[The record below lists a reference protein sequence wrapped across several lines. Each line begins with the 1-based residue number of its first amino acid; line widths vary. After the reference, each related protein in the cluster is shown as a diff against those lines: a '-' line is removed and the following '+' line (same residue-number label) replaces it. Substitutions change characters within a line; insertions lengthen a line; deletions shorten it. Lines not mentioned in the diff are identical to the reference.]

1 MHASWRRLALLVAA
15 VGYVVVLVVFPPV
28 DSPTVVVFSL
38 VPLVVAGSLFGLKAA
53 LAAMAGLVAVTG
65 FVLARVGPGLDAIV
79 GTYRGIPLLMFVMT
93 GLVVGR
99 LRDVGATLESE
110 IEHRAR
116 VETELRET
124 QHRLEQLLAAK
135 DELITSVGHELR
147 TPLTAVLGFA
157 QMLRFGDR
165 TNMDD
170 ADREEMVDFIA
181 REAFE
186 LSGVVDDLLVAARI
200 EIGKLEITDVPTS
213 LRAQVA
219 QVVEGWDP
227 LAMIDVKVSGDGAR
241 ASADPA
247 RVRQILRNLI
257 ANAVHYG
264 GDHIEVRIGDD
275 GAESWV
281 EVSDDG
287 PYLPEEEWESIF
299 EPYYRYHDEPT
310 QPGAVGL
317 GLTVSRDLAQLMNG
331 NLTYR
336 HDRGRSIF
344 TLRLPR
350 AP

>member
-1 MHASWRRLALLVAA
+1 MHPKWRPLALLLAA
-15 VGYVVVLVVFPPV
+15 VGYVTVLIVFPPV
-28 DSPTVVVFSL
+28 DSPAVVVFSL
-38 VPLVVAGSLFGLKAA
+38 VPLVVAGSLFGLKTA
-53 LAAMAGLVAVTG
+53 LAAMIGLIVVTGLVLG
-65 FVLARVGPGLDAIV
+65 RVGPGLDAIL

-93 GLVVGR
+93 GIVVGR
-99 LRDVGATLESE
+99 LRDVRTTLESE
-110 IEHRAR
+110 IEHRSR

-157 QMLRFGDR
+157 QMLRVGDQ
-165 TNMDD
+165 TNLVD

-186 LSGVVDDLLVAARI
+186 LSGVVDDLLVASRI
-200 EIGKLEITDVPTS
+200 EIGKLEITSVPTS

-219 QVVEGWDP
+219 QVVESWDP
-227 LAMIDVKVSGDGAR
+227 LAMVDVTVSGDNAR

-257 ANAVHYG
+257 ANAVRYG
-264 GDHIEVRIGDD
+264 GDNIEVRIGND
-275 GAESWV
+275 GNESWV

-287 PYLPEEEWESIF
+287 PLLPEEEWESIF

-331 NLTYR
+331 SLTYR
-336 HDRGRSIF
+336 HDEGRSTF
-344 TLRLPR
+344 TLRLPQ
-350 AP
+350 AV